1 MKIRIDEL
9 SEAVQAELEQYAGE
23 VQENVDAAV
32 IRVARRCL
40 KKIRK
45 DSPKRSGAYRK
56 GWRMQIEKGPLS
68 TAAVIY
74 NRTRWFLIH
83 LLEDGHQ
90 KAAGGRVEG
99 TPHVEPAGQQ
109 AEKELV
115 DELTNVLR
123 ER

>member
-1 MKIRIDEL
+1 
-9 SEAVQAELEQYAGE
+9 
-23 VQENVDAAV
+23 
-32 IRVARRCL
+32 
-40 KKIRK
+40 
-45 DSPKRSGAYRK
+45 
-56 GWRMQIEKGPLS
+56 MQIEKGLLS

-90 KAAGGRVEG
+90 KATGGRVEE
-99 TPHVEPAGQQ
+99 TPHVEPAEQQ

-115 DELTNVLR
+115 DEITNVLR